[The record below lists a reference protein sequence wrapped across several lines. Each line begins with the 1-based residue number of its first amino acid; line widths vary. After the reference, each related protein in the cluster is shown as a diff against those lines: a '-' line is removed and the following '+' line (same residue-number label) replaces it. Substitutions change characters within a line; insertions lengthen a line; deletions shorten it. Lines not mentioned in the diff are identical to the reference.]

1 MSVSIEPGPRLR
13 YYIVK
18 HYMRADD
25 KMPTPYRVTR
35 DYDIATE
42 SMNFLLAQ
50 GKVSW
55 VEHIKEN

>member
-1 MSVSIEPGPRLR
+1 
-13 YYIVK
+13 
-18 HYMRADD
+18 
-25 KMPTPYRVTR
+25 MPTPYRVTR
-35 DYDIATE
+35 DYDIAME

>member
-18 HYMRADD
+18 YYMRADD
-25 KMPTPYRVTR
+25 KMPTTYRVTD
-35 DYDIATE
+35 DYAIATE